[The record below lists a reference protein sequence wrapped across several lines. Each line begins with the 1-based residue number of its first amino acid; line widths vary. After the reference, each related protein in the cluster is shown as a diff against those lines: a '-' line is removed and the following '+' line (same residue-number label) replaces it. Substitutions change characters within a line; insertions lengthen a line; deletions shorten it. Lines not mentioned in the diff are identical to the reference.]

1 MSAEAN
7 QPFRE
12 LESTGGKYFSLSDEP
27 PVFAGGKGAEL
38 IAVDGRR
45 YIDFACGSGTNALG
59 HNHPAIAEAL
69 AGQLRTGITHIGPHF
84 HTEVQGRFYRQL
96 TEVLPQHLH
105 CFHPATN
112 GTEATE
118 VALKAAMHATGR
130 RQFLALEGGYHGR
143 TFGALSVS
151 EAKGKNKKLEPFAPS
166 AAFLPF
172 AEHDDQV
179 KAALG
184 KAEALLKGGN
194 VAALIVEPVQATAG
208 MRLPAKGYLEALA
221 ELARKNGCLV
231 IVDEVFCSFGR
242 SGCGFGFQHFDIE
255 PDLVILAKSLGG
267 SLPAGLV
274 AGRKGILCGWKAG
287 TQSSTFQLHP
297 LSAAAGS
304 AFIEVLIRD
313 GLVKHA
319 GEIGDWFEGARGRIE
334 ALPNVRSY
342 RGLGA
347 MWGVVMENESICHG
361 VRRRALDLGLI
372 TWECGVDGEVI
383 GLVPPLTIERE
394 FFDLALDRFCQ
405 ALKG

>member
-1 MSAEAN
+1 MSADAN

-27 PVFAGGKGAEL
+27 PVFARGKGAEL

-45 YIDFACGSGTNALG
+45 YIDFACGSGTSALG
-59 HNHPAIAEAL
+59 HSHPAITEAL
-69 AGQLRTGITHIGPHF
+69 ASQLRTGLTHIGPHF
-84 HTEVQGRFYRQL
+84 HTEVQGRFYEQL
-96 TEVLPQHLH
+96 TEFLPQHLH

-151 EAKGKNKKLEPFAPS
+151 EAKGKNKELEPFAPG

-172 AEHDDQV
+172 AEHDDQIE
-179 KAALG
+179 AALG
-184 KAEALLKGGN
+184 NADALLKDGD

-208 MRLPAKGYLEALA
+208 MRSPMKGYLEALA
-221 ELARKNGCLV
+221 ERARKNGCLV
-231 IVDEVFCSFGR
+231 IADEVFCGFGR
-242 SGCGFGFQHFDIE
+242 SGHGFGFQHFGME

-274 AGRKGILCGWKAG
+274 AGRTEILRGWKAG

-297 LSAAAGS
+297 LSAATGS
-304 AFIEVLIRD
+304 ALIEVLIRD
-313 GLVKHA
+313 GLVKQA
-319 GEIGDWFEGARGRIE
+319 GEVGGWFEAARGRIE
-334 ALPNVRSY
+334 ALPNVHCYS
-342 RGLGA
+342 GLGA
-347 MWGVVMENESICHG
+347 MWGVVMENGDICQG

-383 GLVPPLTIERE
+383 GLVPPLTIDRE
-394 FFDLALDRFCQ
+394 FFELGLSRLCQALDR
-405 ALKG
+405 